1 MSTAPAPDTREPAGA
16 GQSAD
21 AIEPT
26 GFTQP
31 TRSAESAQP
40 HASAR
45 AALAHAWRRRR
56 LRSAAVCTAVALAAA
71 GLVLGG
77 LATGA
82 YPMSPADLLDV
93 LTGRGEGGAA
103 FVFWQLRAPTV
114 ALGALAG
121 AAFALSGALFQT
133 LVRNPLASPDILGI
147 SGGASVAAVFGI
159 LVLGVSGIGL
169 SLLAL
174 AGGFAVALAI
184 YGLAWRGGVGAYRF
198 VLIGVGFAFG
208 AQALLGYLI
217 SRGDT
222 REVPQALAWTVGGI
236 GGAHWRE
243 IAALAIVLAV
253 GLPLLRLARPALVT
267 RHLGD
272 DQAGGLGL
280 RVEPARLGLLTLAV
294 ALAALTTA
302 VTGPIA
308 FVAFIAPPIARRLV
322 RDGGPALV
330 CSALMGVVIV
340 LGADAALSA
349 FLPDSPVPVG
359 IVTGASG
366 APYLLWL
373 LATDRPGESR

>member
-1 MSTAPAPDTREPAGA
+1 MITTASPA
-16 GQSAD
+16 
-21 AIEPT
+21 
-26 GFTQP
+26 
-31 TRSAESAQP
+31 RSALTHAWGRRRARSALVC
-40 HASAR
+40 AGVAA
-45 AALAHAWRRRR
+45 AALA
-56 LRSAAVCTAVALAAA
+56 LITL
-71 GLVLGG
+71 G

-82 YPMSPADLLDV
+82 YPIAPGDLVGL
-93 LTGRGEGGAA
+93 LTGHADGGAS
-103 FVFWQLRAPTV
+103 FVFWRLRAPTV

-147 SGGASVAAVFGI
+147 SGGASVAAVFGM
-159 LVLGVSGIGL
+159 LVLGISGIGL

-184 YGLAWRGGVGAYRF
+184 YALAWRGGVGAYRF

-236 GGAHWRE
+236 GGAQWPQ
-243 IAALAIVLAV
+243 IAVLAV
-253 GLPLLRLARPALVT
+253 VLAVLCPLLALARPALVT
-267 RHLGD
+267 LQLGD
-272 DQAGGLGL
+272 EQAGGLGL
-280 RVEPARLGLLTLAV
+280 AVEPARLGLLALAV

-330 CSALMGVVIV
+330 ASALMGVCIV

-349 FLPDSPVPVG
+349 FLPHAPVPVG
-359 IVTGASG
+359 IVTGAIG

-373 LATDRPGESR
+373 LATDRPGEAR